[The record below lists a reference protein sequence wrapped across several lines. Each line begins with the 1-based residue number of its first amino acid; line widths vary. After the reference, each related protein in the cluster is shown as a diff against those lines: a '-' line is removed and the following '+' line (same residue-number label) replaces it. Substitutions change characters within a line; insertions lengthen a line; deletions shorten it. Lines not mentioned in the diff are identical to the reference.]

1 MILDSRA
8 RQASPEI
15 RGRPE
20 IPGIGAGEEKMGM
33 KAGRDRRGTRG
44 EREIRD
50 EQGIKGGQARL
61 AIRDDEASP
70 HRVQRG
76 SITLQTATQEE

>member
-1 MILDSRA
+1 
-8 RQASPEI
+8 
-15 RGRPE
+15 
-20 IPGIGAGEEKMGM
+20 MGM